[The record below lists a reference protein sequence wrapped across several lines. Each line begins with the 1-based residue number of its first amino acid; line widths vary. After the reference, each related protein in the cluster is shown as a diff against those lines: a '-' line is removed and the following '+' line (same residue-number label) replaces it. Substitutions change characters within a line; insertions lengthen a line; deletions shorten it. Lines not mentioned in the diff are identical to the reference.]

1 LYGVIFA
8 AVLIASSSIG
18 IAFAQTPSMNSSGA
32 AATAATANATTTTET
47 TANQLQQ
54 SSSNSS
60 TDQPRII
67 NHTMGQTE
75 ITGTPERIVTLYSV
89 FTGDVRALGVQ
100 PIGSVQHDWING
112 WLTPIGLSLSDNV
125 TDVGTQAEPNLETIL
140 QLQPDLII
148 GLGGVWGVHDELYE
162 ELNAIA
168 PTIVLDDTSSRDRGI
183 DQLVLGKQNFMTIA
197 DTLNRHDEGLAYL
210 ERLEAIYGDAAK
222 KIELAG
228 QNGTKF
234 VMVQAILENDVP
246 IAYVFTEN
254 SFTTKVLNKIGLV
267 NEIPDPIDTVDKWYQ
282 TGIEG
287 LTTVDKPDTHLF
299 FTYDAGQY
307 DTNPLEKSPLWGDL
321 EFVKDGR
328 AHDIAHARV
337 FGQVIFIEQIVNK
350 VVDTL
355 AEEQQQ
361 QQQQSMS
368 ANQISAVS

>member
-1 LYGVIFA
+1 MRKNTVLYGIIFV

-32 AATAATANATTTTET
+32 TANAATTTET

-162 ELNAIA
+162 
-168 PTIVLDDTSSRDRGI
+168 
-183 DQLVLGKQNFMTIA
+183 
-197 DTLNRHDEGLAYL
+197 
-210 ERLEAIYGDAAK
+210 
-222 KIELAG
+222 
-228 QNGTKF
+228 
-234 VMVQAILENDVP
+234 
-246 IAYVFTEN
+246 
-254 SFTTKVLNKIGLV
+254 
-267 NEIPDPIDTVDKWYQ
+267 
-282 TGIEG
+282 
-287 LTTVDKPDTHLF
+287 
-299 FTYDAGQY
+299 
-307 DTNPLEKSPLWGDL
+307 
-321 EFVKDGR
+321 
-328 AHDIAHARV
+328 
-337 FGQVIFIEQIVNK
+337 
-350 VVDTL
+350 
-355 AEEQQQ
+355 
-361 QQQQSMS
+361 
-368 ANQISAVS
+368 